1 MMDKIRVLIASD
13 LVANEGY
20 YLNVFSSTEDLKIVA
35 EVNNGEMAIKK
46 TEQLLPDVLIV
57 DLNMSALDGITVTEK
72 VVSRYPN
79 IPIIIIS
86 DRRDLEYFKKAMQAG
101 AKDYLVKPFL
111 DEELTDCIR
120 RVYHNEKKKL
130 AALENSKIL
139 NVKHKHK
146 APQIVTVFGT
156 KGGAGKTTLSVNL
169 AIQIAKETM
178 KKVVLVDLDLQFGD
192 VAVFL
197 NILPKKS
204 ISELVQE
211 RNKIDIDLLESYL
224 IPHLSGIKILPAPI
238 RPEDSE
244 LITAEN
250 VLEILT
256 VLRNHYDYVI
266 IDTPPFFHE
275 TTLGALD
282 ISNQIVLIMSMDL
295 PAIKNMKLSLDLLDT
310 LHYKDKT
317 KLVLN
322 RASEDFGITPRDV
335 ESTLEF
341 NLANL
346 MPSDGKLVVKAA
358 NRGVPFIMNK
368 TNSKISKAIEDI
380 AKMVIEDYGYQ
391 KDLEASKSKRSLFK
405 FFGQG

>member
-1 MMDKIRVLIASD
+1 MDKIKVLIASD
-13 LVANEGY
+13 VIVNEEY
-20 YLNVFSSTEDLKIVA
+20 YFNLFSSCEDLKIVA
-35 EVNNGEMAIKK
+35 EVNSGEMAIKK
-46 TEQLLPDVLIV
+46 TAQLLPDIIII
-57 DLNMSALDGITVTEK
+57 DLNMSTMDGITVTEK
-72 VVSRYPN
+72 VVSRHPN
-79 IPIIIIS
+79 ISSIIIS
-86 DRRDLEYFKKAMQAG
+86 DRKDLEYFKKAMQVG
-101 AKDYLVKPFL
+101 AKDYIPKPYT
-111 DEELTDCIR
+111 DEEIVDCIR
-120 RVYHNEKKKL
+120 RVYKNEKL
-130 AALENSKIL
+130 RIATLENSNTLKS
-139 NVKHKHK
+139 KQKYK
-146 APQIVTVFGT
+146 TPQVVSVFGT

-169 AIQIAKETM
+169 AVQIAKETM

-211 RNKIDIDLLESYL
+211 RNKMDIDLIESYL
-224 IPHLSGIKILPAPI
+224 IPHLSGIKILPAPM

-256 VLRNHYDYVI
+256 VLREHYDYVL

-275 TTLGALD
+275 TTLSALD
-282 ISNQIVLIMSMDL
+282 ISNQIILIMSMDL

-335 ESTLEF
+335 ENTLDF
-341 NLANL
+341 HLANL

-358 NRGVPFIMNK
+358 NRGVPFILNK
-368 TNSKISKAIEDI
+368 SNSKISKSIEDI
-380 AKMVIEDYGYQ
+380 AKTVIEDNGYQ
-391 KDLEASKSKRSLFK
+391 KDLEEMKKKRSIFK
-405 FFGQG
+405 FFG

>member
-1 MMDKIRVLIASD
+1 MDKIKVLIASD
-13 LVANEGY
+13 VIVNEEY
-20 YLNVFSSTEDLKIVA
+20 YFNLFSSCEDLKIVA
-35 EVNNGEMAIKK
+35 EVNSGEMAIKK
-46 TEQLLPDVLIV
+46 TAQLLPDIIII
-57 DLNMSALDGITVTEK
+57 DLNMSTMDGITVTEK
-72 VVSRYPN
+72 VVSRHPN
-79 IPIIIIS
+79 ISSIIIS
-86 DRRDLEYFKKAMQAG
+86 DRKDLEYFKKAMQVG
-101 AKDYLVKPFL
+101 AKDYIAKPYT
-111 DEELTDCIR
+111 DEEIVDCIR
-120 RVYHNEKKKL
+120 RAYKNEKL
-130 AALENSKIL
+130 RTATLENSNTLKS
-139 NVKHKHK
+139 KQKYK
-146 APQIVTVFGT
+146 TPQVVSVFGT

-169 AIQIAKETM
+169 AVQIAKETM

-211 RNKIDIDLLESYL
+211 RNKMDIDLIESYL
-224 IPHLSGIKILPAPI
+224 IPHLSGIKILPAPM

-256 VLRNHYDYVI
+256 VLREHYDYVL

-275 TTLGALD
+275 TTLSALD
-282 ISNQIVLIMSMDL
+282 ISNQIILIMSMDL

-335 ESTLEF
+335 ENTLDF
-341 NLANL
+341 HLANL

-358 NRGVPFIMNK
+358 NRGVPFILNK
-368 TNSKISKAIEDI
+368 SNSKISKSIEDI
-380 AKMVIEDYGYQ
+380 AKTVIEDNGYQ
-391 KDLEASKSKRSLFK
+391 KDLEEMKKKRSIFK
-405 FFGQG
+405 FFG